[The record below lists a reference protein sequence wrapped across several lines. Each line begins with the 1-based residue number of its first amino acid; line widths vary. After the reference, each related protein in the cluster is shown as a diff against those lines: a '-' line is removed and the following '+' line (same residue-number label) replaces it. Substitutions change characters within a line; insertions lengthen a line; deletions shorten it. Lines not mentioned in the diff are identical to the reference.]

1 MIQIFHCIRSEM
13 LPGSRES
20 RLYDVRTGRYDLW
33 SGRRVGEPDRRSV
46 PNGWDARNAMTAGLT
61 GAAAPYY
68 GLGVGRPNRSAILT
82 NSAREPARIFSITW
96 WR

>member
-13 LPGSRES
+13 LPGSRER

-33 SGRRVGEPDRRSV
+33 SGRRVDEPNVGACQKAGGEECDDS
-46 PNGWDARNAMTAGLT
+46 
-61 GAAAPYY
+61 GACWPAAPYY

>member
-33 SGRRVGEPDRRSV
+33 SGRRAGKPIREEFFRHHEACTESDDRR
-46 PNGWDARNAMTAGLT
+46 GLLASST
-61 GAAAPYY
+61 LLR
-68 GLGVGRPNRSAILT
+68 LGGRKT
-82 NSAREPARIFSITW
+82 
-96 WR
+96 